1 MFTKKHFQDI
11 ALIIGDALGRYKH
24 IMGEN
29 ISEALIAEFTFR
41 FSHYLKKQN
50 SDFDYCKFHE
60 AVLKAYKLWSS
71 VKGIDHE
78 QTSSNT

>member
-11 ALIIGDALGRYKH
+11 ALIIGDALGRYKR

-29 ISEALIAEFTFR
+29 MSEALIAEFTFR

-50 SDFDYCKFHE
+50 PNFDYCKFHK
-60 AVLKAYKLWSS
+60 AVLKAYKLWFPTES
-71 VKGIDHE
+71 KEHD
-78 QTSSNT
+78 